1 MRQAINTN
9 KAPKAIGPYSQAIS
23 VNGMIFTSGQIPI
36 DPNTGNIIREDFNLE
51 VLQIINNI
59 KAILEEGGSSL
70 NNVIKYTVYMTDLSL
85 FPILNKIFD
94 DFYFGNIPPA
104 RSTIQVS
111 ALPKDVRVE
120 IEAIASIEDV

>member
-1 MRQAINTN
+1 MRQVINTN
-9 KAPKAIGPYSQAIS
+9 KAPKAIGPYSQAIAI
-23 VNGMIFTSGQIPI
+23 NGMIFTSGQIPI
-36 DPNTGNIIREDFNLE
+36 DPNTGNLIRDDFNLE

-59 KAILEEGGSSL
+59 KAILEEGGSNL
-70 NNVIKYTVYMTDLSL
+70 NDVVKYTVYLTDLSL

-94 DFYFGNIPPA
+94 DFYSDNIPPA

-120 IEAIASIEDV
+120 IEAIASIKDV

>member
-1 MRQAINTN
+1 MRLVINTN
-9 KAPKAIGPYSQAIS
+9 KAPKAIGPYSQAIAI
-23 VNGMIFTSGQIPI
+23 NGMIFTSGQIPI
-36 DPNTGNIIREDFNLE
+36 DPNTGNLIRDDFNLE

-59 KAILEEGGSSL
+59 KAILEEGGSNL
-70 NNVIKYTVYMTDLSL
+70 NDVVKYTVYLTDLSL

-94 DFYFGNIPPA
+94 DFYSDNIPPA

>member
-1 MRQAINTN
+1 MRQVINTN
-9 KAPKAIGPYSQAIS
+9 KAPKAIGPYSQAIAI
-23 VNGMIFTSGQIPI
+23 NGMIFTSGQIPI
-36 DPNTGNIIREDFNLE
+36 DPNTGNLIRDDFNLE

-59 KAILEEGGSSL
+59 KAILEEGGSNL
-70 NNVIKYTVYMTDLSL
+70 NDVVKYTVYLTDLSL

-94 DFYFGNIPPA
+94 DFYSDNIPPA